1 MAALFL
7 RGAAGGGGGGG
18 GVGAVGADRVF
29 AGILPK
35 FPFSSGVLTV
45 LLFSTLV

>member
-7 RGAAGGGGGGG
+7 RGVAGGGGGGG
-18 GVGAVGADRVF
+18 GVGAAGAVWVF
-29 AGILPK
+29 TGILPK
-35 FPFSSGVLTV
+35 FPFSSGVFNV

>member
-7 RGAAGGGGGGG
+7 RGVAGGGGGG
-18 GVGAVGADRVF
+18 GVGTLGTGRVF
-29 AGILPK
+29 TGILPE

-45 LLFSTLV
+45 LLFPTLV

>member
-7 RGAAGGGGGGG
+7 RGVAGGGGGG
-18 GVGAVGADRVF
+18 GVGTLGVALFTGV
-29 AGILPK
+29 LPK

-45 LLFSTLV
+45 WLFSTLV